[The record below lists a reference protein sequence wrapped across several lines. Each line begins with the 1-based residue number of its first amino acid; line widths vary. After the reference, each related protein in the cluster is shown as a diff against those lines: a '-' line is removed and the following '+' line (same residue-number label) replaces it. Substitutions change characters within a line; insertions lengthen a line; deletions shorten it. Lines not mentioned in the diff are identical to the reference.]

1 MEKPFAHGE
10 FSDGDFERAFGAG
23 TFPPVAFT
31 HEAHLWLAWLLL
43 KQYGRDRA
51 VEQVCE
57 QIRAFTI
64 RNGAAGKYHH
74 TLTRAAVRL
83 VWDCMQA
90 SQATDFETLL
100 KAYPSLTADFRE
112 MLRVHYS
119 ETRLFSEQ
127 ARTEYLEP
135 DRESFNY

>member
-1 MEKPFAHGE
+1 MEKPFAYGE

-31 HEAHLWLAWLLL
+31 HEAHLRLAWLLL

-74 TLTRAAVRL
+74 TLTRAAARL

-90 SQATDFETLL
+90 SQAPDFEALL
-100 KAYPSLTADFRE
+100 KAYPSLTANFRE
-112 MLRVHYS
+112 MLMVHYS

-127 ARTEYLEP
+127 ARTDYLEP
-135 DRESFNY
+135 DRKRFNY